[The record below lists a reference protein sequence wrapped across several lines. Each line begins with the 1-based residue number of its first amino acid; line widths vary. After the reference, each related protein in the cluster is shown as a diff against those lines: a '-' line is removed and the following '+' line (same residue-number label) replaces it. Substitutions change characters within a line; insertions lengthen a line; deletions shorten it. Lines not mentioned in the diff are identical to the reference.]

1 LGTVQLGLPYVFYAI
16 AIKYVT
22 ALEATLIPLL
32 EPVLNPLWVMLA
44 LGERPGPWAIL
55 GATLVLCAV
64 LGRGVVMVLGRRA
77 NVSAND

>member
-1 LGTVQLGLPYVFYAI
+1 
-16 AIKYVT
+16 
-22 ALEATLIPLL
+22 
-32 EPVLNPLWVMLA
+32 VLNPWWVMLA